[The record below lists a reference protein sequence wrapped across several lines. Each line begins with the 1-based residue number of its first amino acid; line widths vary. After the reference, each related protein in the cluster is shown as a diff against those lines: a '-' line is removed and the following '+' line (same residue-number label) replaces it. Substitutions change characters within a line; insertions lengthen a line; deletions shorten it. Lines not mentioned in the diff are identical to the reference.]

1 MDGFKRIRPTMTWH
15 RRRQSTTIDAKGI
28 RLGVMAEEE
37 TSKRTR
43 KSPQERR
50 AEVLD
55 AAVQLISER
64 GFNGISIQDVADRV
78 GISKQGVLRYV
89 GSKDNMLAMVF
100 NEYYGQ
106 TGTPEDFFASGMPGS
121 NPTAPLFP
129 AYLRYL
135 VKHNSRRRMMVQ
147 LFTVLSAESLNPDH
161 PLHDEFM
168 ERMDNIW
175 AHYSRYPWLVPPQ
188 LGPWEESMRPV
199 VRKAMEIMDGI
210 QLWWLREPEV
220 DLCAEWAEMENLLFP
235 EPLWD
240 AYR

>member
-1 MDGFKRIRPTMTWH
+1 M
-15 RRRQSTTIDAKGI
+15 
-28 RLGVMAEEE
+28 
-37 TSKRTR
+37 
-43 KSPQERR
+43 
-50 AEVLD
+50 
-55 AAVQLISER
+55 
-64 GFNGISIQDVADRV
+64 ADRV

-89 GSKDNMLAMVF
+89 ENKDKMLALVYD
-100 NEYYGQ
+100 EYYGQ
-106 TGTPEDFFASGMPGS
+106 TGTPEDFFSSGMPGS
-121 NPTAPLFP
+121 DPSAPHFP

-147 LFTVLSAESLNPDH
+147 LCAVLSAESLNPDH

-188 LGPWEESMRPV
+188 LGSWEESMRPA

>member
-1 MDGFKRIRPTMTWH
+1 
-15 RRRQSTTIDAKGI
+15 
-28 RLGVMAEEE
+28 MAEEE

-89 GSKDNMLAMVF
+89 ENKDKMLALVYD
-100 NEYYGQ
+100 EYYGQ
-106 TGTPEDFFASGMPGS
+106 TGTPEDFFSSGMPGS
-121 NPTAPLFP
+121 DPSAPHFP

-175 AHYSRYPWLVPPQ
+175 AHYSRYPWMASSCGGCANRKSTYAQNGLKWKTCCSPSPCGTPTADSDLLIWSCPFRRLV
-188 LGPWEESMRPV
+188 
-199 VRKAMEIMDGI
+199 AI
-210 QLWWLREPEV
+210 
-220 DLCAEWAEMENLLFP
+220 A
-235 EPLWD
+235 
-240 AYR
+240 

>member
-1 MDGFKRIRPTMTWH
+1 
-15 RRRQSTTIDAKGI
+15 
-28 RLGVMAEEE
+28 MAEEE

-188 LGPWEESMRPV
+188 LGSWEESMRPV

-210 QLWWLREPEV
+210 QL
-220 DLCAEWAEMENLLFP
+220 
-235 EPLWD
+235 
-240 AYR
+240 

>member
-1 MDGFKRIRPTMTWH
+1 
-15 RRRQSTTIDAKGI
+15 
-28 RLGVMAEEE
+28 MAEEE
-37 TSKRTR
+37 TSKRIR

-89 GSKDNMLAMVF
+89 DNKDKMLALVYD
-100 NEYYGQ
+100 EYYGQ
-106 TGTPEDFFASGMPGS
+106 TGTPEDFFSSGMPGS
-121 NPTAPLFP
+121 DPSAPHFP

-147 LFTVLSAESLNPDH
+147 LFTVLSVESLNPDH

-168 ERMDNIW
+168 GRMEDIWEHYSKYRNW
-175 AHYSRYPWLVPPQ
+175 AHGPAACGQWCAKPWKSWMAFSCGGCANRKWTCVRNGPKWRICCFPRPSGMHAADFMCVPHTF
-188 LGPWEESMRPV
+188 G
-199 VRKAMEIMDGI
+199 G
-210 QLWWLREPEV
+210 
-220 DLCAEWAEMENLLFP
+220 DLTATLILLIFYCGS
-235 EPLWD
+235 
-240 AYR
+240 A

>member
-1 MDGFKRIRPTMTWH
+1 M
-15 RRRQSTTIDAKGI
+15 
-28 RLGVMAEEE
+28 VEEE
-37 TSKRTR
+37 VVRRVR
-43 KSPQERR
+43 KSPEERR
-50 AEVLD
+50 EEVLD

-64 GFNGISIQDVADRV
+64 GYNGISVQDVADKV

-89 GSKDNMLAMVF
+89 GNKDHMLAMVYS
-100 NEYYGQ
+100 EYYNG

-121 NPTAPLFP
+121 DPTAPLFP

-135 VKHNSRRRMMVQ
+135 VRHNSRRRMMVQ
-147 LFTVLSAESLNPDH
+147 LFTVLAAESLNPGH

-168 ERMDNIW
+168 SRMDGIW
-175 AHYSRYPWLVPPQ
+175 ENYSRYPWLVPPQ
-188 LGPWEESMRPV
+188 LGSWHESMRPI

-220 DLCAEWAEMENLLFP
+220 DLYTEWFEMENLLFP
-235 EPLWD
+235 SPLWD

>member
-1 MDGFKRIRPTMTWH
+1 
-15 RRRQSTTIDAKGI
+15 
-28 RLGVMAEEE
+28 MAEEE
-37 TSKRTR
+37 TSKRIR

-78 GISKQGVLRYV
+78 GISKQGVLRYIDN
-89 GSKDNMLAMVF
+89 KDNMLALVYD
-100 NEYYGQ
+100 EYYGQ
-106 TGTPEDFFASGMPGS
+106 TGTPEDFFSSGTPGS
-121 NPTAPLFP
+121 DPSAPHFP

-168 ERMDNIW
+168 GRMEDIW
-175 AHYSRYPWLVPPQ
+175 EHYSKYPWVVPPQ
-188 LGPWEESMRPV
+188 LGAWAGSMRPV

-220 DLCAEWAEMENLLFP
+220 DLCEEWSEMENLLFP
-235 EPLWD
+235 APLWD
-240 AYR
+240 ACR

>member
-1 MDGFKRIRPTMTWH
+1 
-15 RRRQSTTIDAKGI
+15 
-28 RLGVMAEEE
+28 MAEEE
-37 TSKRTR
+37 TSKRIR

-89 GSKDNMLAMVF
+89 DNKDKMLALVYD
-100 NEYYGQ
+100 EYYGQ
-106 TGTPEDFFASGMPGS
+106 TGTPEDFFSSGMPGS
-121 NPTAPLFP
+121 DPSAPHFP

-135 VKHNSRRRMMVQ
+135 VK
-147 LFTVLSAESLNPDH
+147 P
-161 PLHDEFM
+161 
-168 ERMDNIW
+168 
-175 AHYSRYPWLVPPQ
+175 
-188 LGPWEESMRPV
+188 
-199 VRKAMEIMDGI
+199 MEIMDGI

-220 DLCAEWAEMENLLFP
+220 DLCEEWSEMENLLFP
-235 EPLWD
+235 APLWD

>member
-1 MDGFKRIRPTMTWH
+1 
-15 RRRQSTTIDAKGI
+15 
-28 RLGVMAEEE
+28 MAEEE
-37 TSKRTR
+37 TPKRIR

-50 AEVLD
+50 EEVLD

-89 GSKDNMLAMVF
+89 GNKDNMLAMVF
-100 NEYYGQ
+100 NEYYGE

-121 NPTAPLFP
+121 DPAAPHFP

-161 PLHDEFM
+161 PLHDE
-168 ERMDNIW
+168 I
-175 AHYSRYPWLVPPQ
+175 HGTHGGH
-188 LGPWEESMRPV
+188 LGTLLEIPV
-199 VRKAMEIMDGI
+199 GSSAAIGCMGRQHASGG
-210 QLWWLREPEV
+210 
-220 DLCAEWAEMENLLFP
+220 A
-235 EPLWD
+235 
-240 AYR
+240 

>member
-1 MDGFKRIRPTMTWH
+1 
-15 RRRQSTTIDAKGI
+15 
-28 RLGVMAEEE
+28 MAEEE
-37 TSKRTR
+37 TSKRIR

-89 GSKDNMLAMVF
+89 VNKDNMLAMVF
-100 NEYYGQ
+100 NEYYGE

-121 NPTAPLFP
+121 DLTAPLFP

-135 VKHNSRRRMMVQ
+135 VRHNSRRRMMVQ
-147 LFTVLSAESLNPDH
+147 LFTVLSAESLNPEH
-161 PLHDEFM
+161 PLHDEFTA
-168 ERMDNIW
+168 RMDDIW
-175 AHYSRYPWLVPPQ
+175 ENYSQYPWLIPPQ
-188 LGPWEESMRPV
+188 LGSWKSSMRPV
-199 VRKAMEIMDGI
+199 VRKAMEIMDGV

-220 DLCAEWAEMENLLFP
+220 DLCKEWAQMENMLFP
-235 EPLWD
+235 SPLWD
-240 AYR
+240 TYR

>member
-1 MDGFKRIRPTMTWH
+1 
-15 RRRQSTTIDAKGI
+15 
-28 RLGVMAEEE
+28 MAEEE

-89 GSKDNMLAMVF
+89 ENKDTMLALVF
-100 NEYYGQ
+100 DEYYGQ
-106 TGTPEDFFASGMPGS
+106 TGTPEDFFSSSMPGS
-121 NPTAPLFP
+121 DPSAPHFP

-168 ERMDNIW
+168 ERMDGHLGTLFEIPMGGSAAIGHMGRQHAAGGAQSHGNHGW
-175 AHYSRYPWLVPPQ
+175 HPAVVAARTGSRLVRRM
-188 LGPWEESMRPV
+188 GRN
-199 VRKAMEIMDGI
+199 G
-210 QLWWLREPEV
+210 EPAV
-220 DLCAEWAEMENLLFP
+220 SRTIVGLLSLIP
-235 EPLWD
+235 ADDPHMMI
-240 AYR
+240 RT